1 MSVVAP
7 AKERAAG
14 ALITAGVLWG
24 TGGLAGAFLT
34 ARGNLHPLGVAGC
47 RLLFGGICAIAYLV
61 VTGQMRAVPRGRAV
75 RVRLLV
81 VGVLLAVF
89 QVSYFASV
97 ALTSVSVATMTT
109 IGSVPVF
116 VAVATTVRDRR
127 LPAAPTLVAV
137 AIALA
142 GLVLLTSSSDG
153 VVTGG
158 RLVGGLA
165 CALAAGAGFA
175 VLTLVNGKPVAG
187 LAPLPTIAFGCLTGG
202 VLLLPLSLGSA
213 LSADWRPEVV
223 AAALFL
229 AVVPTAV
236 AYAAYFRGLR
246 TAHPVVAALAALLE
260 PLVAALLAALLL
272 GERLGLTG
280 WLGAALLVGALAVA
294 SLPSGGAT
302 ARRG

>member
-7 AKERAAG
+7 AKERAVG

-24 TGGLAGAFLT
+24 TGGLAGSFLT
-34 ARGNLHPLGVAGC
+34 AQGNLHPLAVAGC
-47 RLLFGGICAIAYLV
+47 RLLFGGVCAVLYLV
-61 VTGQMRAVPRGRAV
+61 VTGQLRAVPRGRAV
-75 RVRLLV
+75 LVRLLV

-97 ALTSVSVATMTT
+97 ALTSVSLATMTT

-127 LPAAPTLVAV
+127 LPAPATLAAV
-137 AIALA
+137 VIALA

-153 VVTGG
+153 AVTGA
-158 RLVGGLA
+158 RLFGGLA

-187 LAPLPTIAFGCLTGG
+187 LEPLPTIAFGCLAGG
-202 VLLLPLSLGSA
+202 VLLVPLSLGSA

-223 AAALFL
+223 AVALFL
-229 AVVPTAV
+229 AVCPTAV

-272 GERLGLTG
+272 GERLGVTG
-280 WLGAALLVGALAVA
+280 WCGAALLVGALGVA
-294 SLPSGGAT
+294 SVRQQRA
-302 ARRG
+302 